1 MFHVAVEA
9 TKLCQKL
16 LFVDAIL
23 PIAEIFDNLGLC
35 LELHIYLIFRF
46 INDFT
51 E

>member
-16 LFVDAIL
+16 LLVDAIL
-23 PIAEIFDNLGLC
+23 TIAEIFDNLRLC
-35 LELHIYLIFRF
+35 SELHVYLIFRF